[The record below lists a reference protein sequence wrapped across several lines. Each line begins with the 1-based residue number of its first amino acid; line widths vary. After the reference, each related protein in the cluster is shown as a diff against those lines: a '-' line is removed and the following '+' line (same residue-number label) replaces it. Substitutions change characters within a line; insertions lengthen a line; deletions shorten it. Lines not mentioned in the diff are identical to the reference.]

1 MNDDAFQVALLIFSA
16 QVECVVLAQRSGD
29 KSGLSLDDGSM
40 YADIYLARKS
50 ISSSCKERR
59 RTRLRKDGPSAARPR

>member
-40 YADIYLARKS
+40 YADI
-50 ISSSCKERR
+50 
-59 RTRLRKDGPSAARPR
+59 